1 MYKKNNNH
9 QIAFTDFDQPL
20 GMKMNPENRWVKKA
34 ATIPWDEIEDK
45 YAGLFPSNTGNVAKP
60 LRMALGSL
68 LIQQQLHFS
77 DEELGE
83 TFFRRLQRIRCA
95 ENCTEEIS

>member
-1 MYKKNNNH
+1 MYKKNKNH
-9 QIAFTDFDQPL
+9 QIAFTDFNQPL
-20 GMKMNPENRWVKKA
+20 GLQMTPENRWVKKA

-68 LIQQQLHFS
+68 LIS
-77 DEELGE
+77 DMLM
-83 TFFRRLQRIRCA
+83 RSRLYHRCLWSFA
-95 ENCTEEIS
+95 SG